1 MNKPK
6 LEDYMLPVLCSFK
19 NNNERSYNDIV
30 DYLAKNYD
38 LIKND
43 NPKRSILMINATVG
57 YFLKSK
63 LIESF
68 NKGLFTITTRG
79 QQLLQ
84 KGLNKIDVSV
94 LRKFPEFDEFIMSRY
109 RKNQNN
115 DSENEQVIDTLLPEE
130 KIYTSYEL
138 FKKNLSDEIL
148 EKLKSCTWQFFEILV
163 KDLLVAMGYGDPYDE
178 ARITQGPGDEG
189 IDGIIKA
196 DVLGLDIICIQAKKW
211 DNAVGRPEIQKFA
224 GSLESKRAK
233 KGVFITTSTFTKES
247 LEYVDKIEKKIV
259 LIDGK
264 KLAELMID
272 YDIGVSQH
280 KKIILKKLDSD
291 YFEVV

>member
-1 MNKPK
+1 
-6 LEDYMLPVLCSFK
+6 
-19 NNNERSYNDIV
+19 
-30 DYLAKNYD
+30 
-38 LIKND
+38 
-43 NPKRSILMINATVG
+43 MINGTVG

-63 LIESF
+63 LIERI
-68 NKGLFTITTRG
+68 NKGFFTITTRG

-84 KGLNKIDVSV
+84 RELNKIDVSV
-94 LRKFPEFDEFIMSRY
+94 LREYPEFDEFIMSRY
-109 RKNQNN
+109 RKNQTN
-115 DSENEQVIDTLLPEE
+115 DSESEQVIDTLLPEE
-130 KIYTSYEL
+130 KIDTSYEL

-148 EKLKSCTWQFFEILV
+148 EKLKGCTWQFFEILV
-163 KDLLVAMGYGDPYDE
+163 KDLLVAMGYGDPNDE
-178 ARITQGPGDEG
+178 TRITQGPGDEG

-211 DNAVGRPEIQKFA
+211 ENTVGRPEIQKFA

-259 LIDGK
+259 LIDGN

-272 YDIGVSQH
+272 YDIGVSHH

-291 YFEVV
+291 YFEGV